1 MVDTETQTKALVTKR
16 NGEEV
21 AFDANKIVNAI
32 SKANAEVLDSERL
45 TNDEIGNIANKI
57 AMYAGSLGHSIS
69 VEDIQ
74 NLVETEIM
82 KCGRYE
88 VAKKYI
94 RYRYA
99 HELRR
104 KKNTTDDKILSL
116 ISNTNEEL
124 NYENSNKNPKIIS
137 TLRDY
142 LAGVTCTDITERHF
156 LTEDVR
162 KAHEE
167 GRIHVHDK
175 DYFAEPTY
183 NCMLIN
189 LEDMLQNGTVISK
202 TLIEKPHRFLT
213 ACTIATQIV
222 AQCSSNIYGGQTI
235 SLSHLAPFVEESRKK
250 IRQDLNSEMAEVGRV
265 LTHEEKEKVVEKR
278 TRQEIKTGVQVLQYQ
293 INTLLTSN
301 G

>member
-1 MVDTETQTKALVTKR
+1 MVNTETQTKALVTKR

-21 AFDANKIVNAI
+21 VFDANKIVNAI

-57 AMYAGSLGHSIS
+57 AMYARSLGRSIS

-82 KCGRYE
+82 RCGRYE
-88 VAKKYI
+88 LAKKYI

-124 NYENSNKNPKIIS
+124 NYENSNKNTKIIS

-142 LAGVTCTDITERHF
+142 LAGVTCTDITRRHF
-156 LTEDVR
+156 LTPEINEADE
-162 KAHEE
+162 K
-167 GRIHVHDK
+167 GIIHVHDK
-175 DYFAEPTY
+175 DYFAEPEH

-189 LEDMLQNGTVISK
+189 LEDMLQNGTVISNTK
-202 TLIEKPHRFLT
+202 IDKPHRFST
-213 ACTIATQIV
+213 ACNIATQVIAQV
-222 AQCSSNIYGGQTI
+222 ASSQYGSPT
-235 SLSHLAPFVEESRKK
+235 AV
-250 IRQDLNSEMAEVGRV
+250 
-265 LTHEEKEKVVEKR
+265 
-278 TRQEIKTGVQVLQYQ
+278 
-293 INTLLTSN
+293 
-301 G
+301 